1 MFKKRYKI
9 NFLDEKWVPIKVSVK
24 FDFIPRTHELVFINS
39 KYYRVVN
46 VIHNLETCVTQTVG
60 VYIIIELY
68 SDDLKLLNKKEG

>member
-9 NFLDEKWVPIKVSVK
+9 NFLDEKWIPIKLSVK

-46 VIHNLETCVTQTVG
+46 VIHNLEPCTDKSVG
-60 VYIIIELY
+60 VYVIIELY
-68 SDDLKLLNKKEG
+68 SDDLKLINKKQV